1 MQVSQRNKIDSLQ
14 ALKGYTQKGVAFII
28 GRGENMARKAKKKTP
43 LQLEYAKQRKRVQ
56 QFIRRAEKRG
66 YEFQPNIVPDK
77 PKRIT
82 KASVERLKKLTPE
95 VLYKKAEYG
104 GEATMGEV
112 VPALEGRKRER
123 QLAGQRA
130 AETRKALK
138 SLEKYTAPEAPTVDY
153 YEDYDDYDYYDTGY
167 ESDINVPDTINEEPT
182 FFENTIIRLYREQ
195 LQWYN
200 QDASKKLL
208 NWINAVITK
217 QGRKKT
223 AKMIQDAQEAGVGLT
238 RQEAYSE
245 AKVTEYIG
253 HMMDYLPEAGDFTKQ
268 DIMDALEYEESYEEP
283 T

>member
-1 MQVSQRNKIDSLQ
+1 
-14 ALKGYTQKGVAFII
+14 
-28 GRGENMARKAKKKTP
+28 MARKVKQKTP
-43 LQLEYAKQRKRVQ
+43 LQLEYAKQRRRVQ

-66 YEFQPNIVPDK
+66 YQFSSNILPDK

-82 KASVERLKKLTPE
+82 KQSVERLRKLTPE
-95 VLYKKAEYG
+95 KLYQKAEYG
-104 GEATMGEV
+104 GEATGGEV

-123 QLAGQRA
+123 QLSAQRA

-138 SLEKYTAPEAPTVDY
+138 RLEQYIPPEPSES
-153 YEDYDDYDYYDTGY
+153 YEDYYDYDYDYYDTDY
-167 ESDINVPDTINEEPT
+167 ESDINVPDTINEEPN
-182 FFENTIIRLYREQ
+182 FYENIVIRMYREQ

-200 QDASKKLL
+200 QDASRMLL

-217 QGRKKT
+217 QGRKRT
-223 AKMIQDAQEAGVGLT
+223 AKMIQDAQQAGVGLT

-253 HMMDYLPEAGDFTKQ
+253 KMMDYLPEAGNYTKQ

-283 T
+283 S